1 MTAGVRSFHRWTSI
15 VFTVAVIINTVAA
28 VLKMQGFWV
37 GMLALVPLILLMVT
51 GLVMFFRRSKEQ
63 HA

>member
-1 MTAGVRSFHRWTSI
+1 MSAGIRSFHRWTSI
-15 VFTVAVIINTVAA
+15 VFTVAVIFNTIAA

-37 GMLALVPLILLMVT
+37 GMLALIPLFLLMFT
-51 GLVMFFRRSKEQ
+51 GLYMFFRRSKEH

>member
-1 MTAGVRSFHRWTSI
+1 MSAGIRSFHRWTSI
-15 VFTVAVIINTVAA
+15 VFTVAVIINTIAA

-37 GMLALVPLILLMVT
+37 GMLALIPLFLLMFT
-51 GLVMFFRRSKEQ
+51 GLYMFFRRSKEH